1 MKALLPFKKVRDG
14 NINEDIENTLKLRFL
29 MKLHLLKFAEKKSVK
44 KHNETCLDK
53 LDSQIVWKDA
63 IDEFPKSIVLSESQ
77 IDTIKQRKT
86 SDTAILQTN

>member
-14 NINEDIENTLKLRFL
+14 NINEDIENILKLRFL
-29 MKLHLLKFAEKKSVK
+29 MKLHLLKFAENKSVK
-44 KHNETCLDK
+44 KHNETSLDK
-53 LDSQIVWKDA
+53 LDSQIVCKDA